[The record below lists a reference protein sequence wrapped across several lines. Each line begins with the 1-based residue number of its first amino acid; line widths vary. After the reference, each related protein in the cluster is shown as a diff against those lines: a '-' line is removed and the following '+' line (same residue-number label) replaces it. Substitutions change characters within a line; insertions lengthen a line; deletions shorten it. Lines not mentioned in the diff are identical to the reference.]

1 MFRRISLN
9 GSAELFRETAPT
21 VEATESVVL
30 PQQPALESSF
40 GPPAEARLAEPI
52 TYFGYHLTEEQVRTL
67 ADALQKLKYP
77 HTLRGL
83 TRPSMEEFE
92 RLEALRQ
99 QLLDGL
105 R

>member
-1 MFRRISLN
+1 MFRRISLS
-9 GSAELFRETAPT
+9 GSAELFRETAAP
-21 VEATESVVL
+21 VEASEAVTLSH
-30 PQQPALESSF
+30 PAAPERGLVPAAEIRV
-40 GPPAEARLAEPI
+40 AEAI

-67 ADALQKLKYP
+67 AEALQKLKYP
-77 HTLRGL
+77 HTLRSL

>member
-1 MFRRISLN
+1 MFRRISLS
-9 GSAELFRETAPT
+9 GSAELFRETAPP
-21 VEATESVVL
+21 VEVSEAVTLSE
-30 PQQPALESSF
+30 PAGSERSLAAAETRV
-40 GPPAEARLAEPI
+40 AEAI

-77 HTLRGL
+77 HTLRSL

>member
-1 MFRRISLN
+1 MEAVTLSHPAAPEHSLVPA
-9 GSAELFRETAPT
+9 AETR
-21 VEATESVVL
+21 V
-30 PQQPALESSF
+30 
-40 GPPAEARLAEPI
+40 AEAI

-67 ADALQKLKYP
+67 AEALQKLKYP
-77 HTLRGL
+77 HTLRSL

>member
-1 MFRRISLN
+1 MFRRISLT
-9 GSAELFRETAPT
+9 GSAELFRETAPPIEVSEAVT
-21 VEATESVVL
+21 VPHSAASDGGLVEA
-30 PQQPALESSF
+30 
-40 GPPAEARLAEPI
+40 AETRLAEAI

-77 HTLRGL
+77 HTLRSL